1 MKGEAVMKENMRKRL
16 AVFLCILFVL
26 PAIMAVMPQT
36 AQEVQAANVSMYW
49 NGTMSTTQGKVT
61 VEQGAKFY
69 VGDHLVVYDGLV
81 KTGSMVKA
89 SYSSSKKSV
98 ASVNGKGYVEAKST
112 GTAKITVK
120 YKGKSQTCTL
130 KVVKA
135 GSFGKKDAYTKLADA
150 AETVAKG
157 IPSKIT
163 TSNGF
168 GLLKKKNDYQ
178 SVANSVT
185 EEITSD
191 GFIKEK
197 KSSAGYSSSTEKLAV
212 PKAGRFYRL
221 CEELNV
227 YAAKNSPLATR
238 SAKVA
243 KIASAS
249 ANTQKVTI
257 KLKKAIGKEQMLAM
271 KINFSGY
278 PEENLKAGSN
288 KVYFYMSLINKNKLS
303 DTYTALACMTKGSKT
318 ITVTPQKYSAGKGK
332 FVNAKLKKG
341 ATYSLGG
348 KADWTKGKTV
358 KVK

>member
-1 MKGEAVMKENMRKRL
+1 M
-16 AVFLCILFVL
+16 
-26 PAIMAVMPQT
+26 
-36 AQEVQAANVSMYW
+36 
-49 NGTMSTTQGKVT
+49 
-61 VEQGAKFY
+61 
-69 VGDHLVVYDGLV
+69 
-81 KTGSMVKA
+81 
-89 SYSSSKKSV
+89 
-98 ASVNGKGYVEAKST
+98 
-112 GTAKITVK
+112 
-120 YKGKSQTCTL
+120 
-130 KVVKA
+130 VKA
-135 GSFGKKDAYTKLADA
+135 GSFGKKDAYTKLANA

-197 KSSAGYSSSTEKLAV
+197 KSSASYSSSTEKLAV
-212 PKAGRFYRL
+212 PNAGRFYRL
-221 CEELNV
+221 CEELNI

-238 SAKVA
+238 SSKVA
-243 KIASAS
+243 KIASVS